1 MRFSANLADMKTIKQ
16 IFIDNKT
23 GETTVRGWVRTHRQS
38 KNVSFIEITD
48 GSGQRGLQIVIE
60 PSLAGYAE
68 IAQQITTG
76 SSIIVSGELKES
88 LGKGQSLELLA
99 SSLELV
105 GTADP
110 ETYPLQKKGHTLEF
124 LREHLHLRARS
135 NTIGATMRVRAHVS
149 QAINQFFYENGFLYV
164 HTPII
169 TASDCEGAGEM
180 FQVTTMDLAKMPMEN
195 GKVKFSDDFFKERA
209 HLTVSGQLNGE
220 IMAMALGKIY
230 TFGPTFRAENSN
242 TVRHLAEFWMI
253 EPEAAFYQLEDN
265 MKLAENFIKYLIN
278 ATFKNCADEL
288 AFLHEREWVSPG
300 IKESLQHVAESN
312 FEVLDYTEVIKILE
326 KSGKKFDY
334 PVKWGIDLQSEHERY
349 ITEEYVK
356 APVIVINYPKEIKA
370 FYMRLNEDGKTVRAM
385 DVLVPR
391 LGEIIGGSQREERY
405 DVLKDK
411 IVECGLNLEDYWW
424 YLELRKYGTVPH
436 SGFGFGLERFLM
448 YVTGIQNIRDVSP
461 FPRYP
466 GYAKF

>member
-1 MRFSANLADMKTIKQ
+1 MKTIKQ

>member
-405 DVLKDK
+405 DILKDK